1 MLAVKTFS
9 AESLHIHG
17 YSVSRF
23 HVGNLLP
30 YFLYNSYHLMA
41 NSNPRYSS
49 RHRTMLDVKIAG
61 TDTAQRNSYDGIML
75 IYYRRLLF
83 FCEAKLSLLDIC
95 KCFHLKLYIS
105 IIIHV
110 LSCCEVTKNI
120 SIIQEKIQNL
130 SHLLTCQLK
139 KRSIFLQV

>member
-1 MLAVKTFS
+1 
-9 AESLHIHG
+9 
-17 YSVSRF
+17 
-23 HVGNLLP
+23 
-30 YFLYNSYHLMA
+30 
-41 NSNPRYSS
+41 
-49 RHRTMLDVKIAG
+49 MLDVKIAG

-139 KRSIFLQV
+139 KGVFSYKYDHFCDFQANKTIKYTLMFK